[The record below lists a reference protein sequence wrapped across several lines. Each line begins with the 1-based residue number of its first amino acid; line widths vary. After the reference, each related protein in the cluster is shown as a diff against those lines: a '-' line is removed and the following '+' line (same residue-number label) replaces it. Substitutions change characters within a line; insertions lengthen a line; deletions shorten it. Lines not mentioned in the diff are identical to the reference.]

1 MGCYVLIAESNPNAF
16 SQHGGI
22 FSPSVFFV
30 MHTAC
35 EQKLDG
41 EKAED
46 KGGTKVSVNDKQ
58 ECSCKVFEISCP
70 TIQLLQVSN

>member
-16 SQHGGI
+16 SQPGGI
-22 FSPSVFFV
+22 FSPSLFFV

-46 KGGTKVSVNDKQ
+46 KGGTKVSK
-58 ECSCKVFEISCP
+58 
-70 TIQLLQVSN
+70 